1 MTTTAIEF
9 SRPEWITIQRA
20 LAGRRPALIDEE
32 WMRSDLIDTITA
44 IINNPSKEDTP

>member
-9 SRPEWITIQRA
+9 TRIEWRIIQRA

-32 WMRSDLIDTITA
+32 WMRSDLIDTITDR
-44 IINNPSKEDTP
+44 INNPSKEDT